1 MQRLFNDGQSIDV
14 SPVQIPSGWER
25 LCEKWRN
32 TEGFDTEW
40 VSAKWV
46 GASLSALL
54 LIAVIFLSLTSSFVP
69 IYFVPIYFV
78 PIYFVP
84 IYITLIPN
92 EDRSLQ
98 VAAKF
103 DDEKNALRME
113 AQTGSPEAG
122 RDIELWIIVDKQ
134 APISLGLRNTSD
146 TYDIIISSQLAKI
159 VAGAILALSDEP
171 IGGSPTRQPTDVVL
185 AFATVTLI

>member
-69 IYFVPIYFV
+69 IYFVPIY
-78 PIYFVP
+78 IA
-84 IYITLIPN
+84 LIPN

-113 AQTGSPEAG
+113 TQTGSPEAG